1 MSERTLKLGTI
12 LLTKYTDLMKK
23 RFLSVFVLSATL
35 FSLQAQEKKGGI
47 GSDMLEQ
54 IKQSYEGTA
63 SDKALRNAISNND
76 IRKLSLNQENQTG
89 MDTHF
94 SIKVNSKGV
103 TDQKSSGRCWLFTG
117 LNVMRAKTLA
127 QHNFQS
133 FEFSQVYP
141 FFWDQLE
148 KANLFL
154 QSMIDT
160 GKSAIGD
167 KTVQWLFQHSL
178 SDGGTFTGVADL
190 ISKYGLVPKEVMPE
204 TNSSENTSRMANLIS
219 LKLKEYGLQLRNS
232 VAEGVKPA
240 ALEKEK
246 TAMLGNI
253 YRMLVLNLGVPPTE
267 FDYVRKD
274 AKGNP
279 LETEHHTP
287 MSFLEK
293 YGDKELLTNYVML
306 MNDPSRE
313 YYKCYEI
320 DYDRHRYDGKNWTY
334 VNLPIEAIKEMAIT
348 SLKDSTMMYFSCDVG
363 KFLNSERGLLDVKN
377 YDYESL
383 MGTTFGMDKKQRIE
397 TFSSGSS
404 HAMTLMAVD
413 VNTEGKPVKWMV
425 ENSWGA
431 GTGHQ
436 GHLILT
442 DEWFNEYM
450 FRLVVE
456 TKYVPAKVMELFK
469 QKPIRLPAWDPMF
482 AEEE

>member
-1 MSERTLKLGTI
+1 MFFSAA
-12 LLTKYTDLMKK
+12 
-23 RFLSVFVLSATL
+23 FLA
-35 FSLQAQEKKGGI
+35 LQAQEGKGGI
-47 GSDMLEQ
+47 TSGMLDQ
-54 IKQSYEGTA
+54 IKQSYQGTA
-63 SDKALRNAISNND
+63 ADKALRNAIGNND
-76 IRKLSLNQENQTG
+76 IRKLSLNQENLTG

-94 SIKVNSKGV
+94 SVKVNSKGI
-103 TDQKSSGRCWLFTG
+103 TDQQSSGRCWLFTG
-117 LNVMRAKTLA
+117 LNVMRAKALA
-127 QHNFQS
+127 KHDLPS
-133 FEFSQVYP
+133 FEFSQVYS

-154 QSMIDT
+154 QGVIDT
-160 GKSAIGD
+160 GKNPMND
-167 KTVQWLFQHSL
+167 KTVEWLFQHPL
-178 SDGGTFTGVADL
+178 SDGGTFTGVAD
-190 ISKYGLVPKEVMPE
+190 IVSKYGLVPKEAMPE
-204 TNSSENTSRMANLIS
+204 THSSENTSRMANLIS
-219 LKLKEYGLQLRNS
+219 LKLKEFGLQLRDK
-232 VAEGVKPA
+232 VAKGAKPA
-240 ALEKEK
+240 ELENEK
-246 TAMLGNI
+246 TAMLGTV

-267 FDYVRKD
+267 FDYVRCD

-293 YGDKELLTNYVML
+293 YGDRQLLSNYVML

-334 VNLPIEAIKEMAIT
+334 VNLPIEDIKEMAIA

-383 MGTTFGMDKKQRIE
+383 MGVSFGMDKKQRIQ
-397 TFSSGSS
+397 TFASGSS

-413 VNTEGKPVKWMV
+413 LDKEDKPVKWMV

-431 GTGHQ
+431 GSGYK
-436 GHLILT
+436 GHLIMT

>member
-1 MSERTLKLGTI
+1 MN
-12 LLTKYTDLMKK
+12 K
-23 RFLSVFVLSATL
+23 RILSVFVCCALYYSA
-35 FSLQAQEKKGGI
+35 QAQDAKGGI
-47 GSDMLEQ
+47 STDMMQQ
-54 IKQSYEGTA
+54 IKQSYQGT
-63 SDKALRNAISNND
+63 STDKAIRNAISNND
-76 IRKLSLNQENQTG
+76 IRKLALNQDNMKG

-94 SIKVNSKGV
+94 SVKVNSKGI

-117 LNVMRAKTLA
+117 LNVMRAKAIDKYHLG
-127 QHNFQS
+127 S
-133 FEFSQVYP
+133 FEFSQTYP
-141 FFWDQLE
+141 FFFDQLE

-154 QSMIDT
+154 QGVIDT
-160 GKSAIGD
+160 SD
-167 KTVQWLFQHSL
+167 KPMNDKMVEWLFRNPL
-178 SDGGTFTGVADL
+178 SDGGTFTGVAD
-190 ISKYGLVPKEVMPE
+190 IVSKYGLVPKSAMPE
-204 TNSSENTSRMANLIS
+204 TNSSENTARMAALIS
-219 LKLKEYGLQLRNS
+219 LKLKEYALQLRDL
-232 VAEGVKPA
+232 AAKGATPA

-246 TAMLGNI
+246 TAMLGTV

-267 FDYVRKD
+267 FDYVRTD

-279 LETEHHTP
+279 VETEHHTP

-293 YGDKELLTNYVML
+293 YGDKQLLTNYVML

-320 DYDRHRYDGKNWTY
+320 DYDRHRYDGRNWTY
-334 VNLPIEAIKEMAIT
+334 VNLPVEDIKQMAVA

-383 MGTTFGMDKKQRIE
+383 MGTTFGMNKKQRIQ

-413 VNTEGKPVKWMV
+413 LDKNGKPVKWMV

-431 GTGHQ
+431 DSGYK
-436 GHLILT
+436 GHLIMT
-442 DEWFNEYM
+442 DDWFDEYM

-456 TKYVPAKVMELFK
+456 TKYVPAKIMELFK
-469 QKPIRLPAWDPMF
+469 QKPVRLPAWDPMF
-482 AEEE
+482 AEEKEIGVSD